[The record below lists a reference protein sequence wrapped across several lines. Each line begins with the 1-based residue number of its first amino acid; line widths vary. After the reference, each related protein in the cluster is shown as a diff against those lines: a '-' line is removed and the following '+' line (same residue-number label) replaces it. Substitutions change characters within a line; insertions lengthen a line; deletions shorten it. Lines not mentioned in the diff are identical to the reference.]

1 MQLLEYH
8 ASVRSPYYHNM
19 TELQSARIREIPY
32 NYTSFSD
39 REIIIRFLGADSW
52 HIIEKL
58 RGSRRTGRSARML
71 FEVLGDMWVIERNPF
86 VKDDLLNNPK
96 RREALINALKHRLKQ
111 VELRADGNAD
121 ALELH
126 RNGLLAIQ
134 TFEHD
139 LLSQINLRQKTRKT
153 LSKITSANNIDF
165 SGLARVAHS
174 TDATDWR
181 IAMPFVVIKPDTEEE
196 VAAIVRACI
205 ALELTIIP
213 RGGGTGYTGGAI
225 PLHANTAI
233 INTEKLEALSAIIQT
248 ELPGRE
254 GENKQPV
261 VECGAGVITRRVSNL
276 ADNNGYAFAVDPT
289 SQDASTIGGNIAMNA
304 GGKKAVIWGTA
315 LDNLVSWRMVTP
327 DGLWMEVE
335 RINHNLGKIHEQQET
350 TFKITHYDSDGKTVI
365 GEPELLQ
372 MPGQSFRKAGLGKD
386 VTDKF
391 LSGLPGI
398 QKEGCDGL
406 ITSGRFLLHKM
417 PEHKRTIC
425 LEFFGTDIAEAVP
438 AIIEVK
444 QLIDAN
450 DVILLTGLEHL
461 DERYIKAVKY
471 TTKASN
477 TEGQFAGR
485 PKMVLLADIA
495 SDDENQLN
503 IAAKQII
510 EISQKRNAQG
520 FIAVSAEARKR
531 FWLDRA
537 RTAAISAH
545 TNAFKINEDVVIPL
559 PRLAEY
565 NRGIECIN
573 INQAITNKITICDA
587 ITLYIDNNLKDDAED
602 NSYTGSAEA
611 EQIIQNK
618 CDTAKLL
625 IKTTKKRWL
634 DILNNLD
641 APASQVKNLLLEHEQ
656 GNIKNDDVLIDLLLR
671 RECII
676 SYSNEIYKS
685 LSETFSGQDLKPVRE
700 KFKEIHHS
708 IKDAKLFVALHMHA
722 GDGNVHTNI
731 PVHSDNYTML
741 HEADKIVDQIMAL
754 AQSLGG
760 VISGEHGIGLTKIR
774 YLEAE
779 KINAFAEYK
788 KKVDPQQHFNKD
800 KLSAASNLDLAY
812 TPSLRLVQ
820 QEAIILEDSELG
832 ALNDKIKNCL
842 RCGKCK
848 PECMTHIPRANLY
861 YSPRD
866 KILAT
871 GLMIEAFLY
880 EEQTRRGISLSH
892 FDSMND
898 IADHCTTCHKCLP
911 PCPVNIDFGDVSI
924 HMRHILT
931 KHGQKKSSMA
941 TKAAITFLNVK
952 NPFTVKLL
960 RAALAQG
967 GFQAINI
974 GHFFAKKFGLLGKK
988 TRIPPATTGH
998 ISPQTQIVNLVRK
1011 PIRVD
1016 VPRRTSR
1023 ALLNLEDTNYVSI
1036 IRNPELNHD
1045 ESDAVFYFP
1054 GCGSERLFSQIAMA
1068 TMHMLY
1074 EAGVQTVL
1082 PPGYLC
1088 CGYPQSSAGLQDK
1101 SQSITTENR
1110 VLFHRIANTLN
1121 YLDIKTVIVSCGTC
1135 MDQLLKYEFENI
1147 FPDCRLLDIHEYLME
1162 KNITLTDKS
1171 DTEYLYHEPCHDPMK
1186 QYDSI
1191 TVASKLL
1198 NKDVI
1203 QSDRCCGE
1211 AGTLGTSR
1219 PDIAEQLRYR
1229 KREELRKG
1237 IKTITGKKSVKNNE
1251 VKILT
1256 SCPACQQGLARY
1268 TDDTGLKTDYVI
1280 IEMAQHLH
1288 GENWEKQFIQK
1299 ANNGGIEKILL

>member
-1 MQLLEYH
+1 
-8 ASVRSPYYHNM
+8 M
-19 TELQSARIREIPY
+19 TDIHSARIREIPY
-32 NYTSFSD
+32 NYTSYSD
-39 REIIIRFLGADSW
+39 REIIIRFLGEESW
-52 HIIEKL
+52 QIIEKL
-58 RGSRRTGRSARML
+58 RTSRRTGRSARML
-71 FEVLGDMWVIERNPF
+71 FEVLGDMWVIKRNPF
-86 VKDDLLNNPK
+86 VKDDLLNNRK
-96 RREALINALKHRLKQ
+96 RREALIHALKHRLNQ
-111 VELRADGNAD
+111 VELRADGNTD
-121 ALELH
+121 ALILH
-126 RNGLLAIQ
+126 SNCLKAITTFEENLLA
-134 TFEHD
+134 
-139 LLSQINLRQKTRKT
+139 QIALRKKTIKA
-153 LSKITSANNIDF
+153 LGKITSKNNIDF
-165 SGLARVAHS
+165 SGLARIAHS

-181 IAMPFVVIKPDTEEE
+181 IAMPFVVFKPDSEHE
-196 VAAIVRACI
+196 VAAIVRGCI
-205 ALELTIIP
+205 DLGLTIIP

-225 PLHANTAI
+225 PLHANTAV
-233 INTEKLEALSAIIQT
+233 INTEKLEYLSPLKQI
-248 ELPGRE
+248 ELAGLE
-254 GENKQPV
+254 GKHPV
-261 VECGAGVITRRVSNL
+261 VECGAGVITRRVSDL
-276 ADNNGYAFAVDPT
+276 AEQHGYAFAVDPT
-289 SQDASTIGGNIAMNA
+289 SQDASTIGGNISMNA

-335 RINHNLGKIHEQQET
+335 RVNHNLGKIHDQREV
-350 TFKITHYDSDGKTVI
+350 TFKITRFQKDGKTAL
-365 GEPELLQ
+365 GEVELLQ
-372 MPGQSFRKAGLGKD
+372 LDGQSFRKKGLGKD

-391 LSGLPGI
+391 LFGLPGI

-406 ITSGRFLLHKM
+406 ITSGRFILHKM

-438 AIIEVK
+438 AVVEVK
-444 QLIDAN
+444 QLLDDKK
-450 DVILLTGLEHL
+450 DVLLTGLEHL

-471 TTKASN
+471 TTKASSSD
-477 TEGQFAGR
+477 GSFLGR
-485 PKMVLLADIA
+485 PKMVLLADIS
-495 SDDENQLN
+495 SDDEDQVN
-503 IAAKQII
+503 AAAQQVI
-510 EISQKRNAQG
+510 EVSKKRNAQG

-573 INQAITNKITICDA
+573 IDQAITNKIKICDA
-587 ITLYIDNNLKDDAED
+587 VTAYLDSNLKDAKEDDGFSTSIEAED
-602 NSYTGSAEA
+602 
-611 EQIIQNK
+611 IIQNK
-618 CDTAKLL
+618 CEIAKQL
-625 IKTTKKRWL
+625 IATKKQRWSNILQQL
-634 DILNNLD
+634 DS
-641 APASQVKNLLLEHEQ
+641 PAAEVKELLLENEVE
-656 GNIKNDDVLIDLLLR
+656 NIRDSDNLIDLLLR
-671 RECII
+671 RDCII
-676 SYSNEIYKS
+676 SYTTEVHNSLREI
-685 LSETFSGQDLKPVRE
+685 FSGQDLKPVRE
-700 KFKEIHHS
+700 KLKEIHGE

-741 HEADKIVDQIMAL
+741 HEADKIVDKIMLL
-754 AQSLGG
+754 AQSLDG
-760 VISGEHGIGLTKIR
+760 VISGEHGIGLTKIQ
-774 YLEAE
+774 YLETE
-779 KINAFAEYK
+779 KLDNFLLYK
-788 KKVDPQQHFNKD
+788 NKVDPQQHFNKG
-800 KLSAASNLDLAY
+800 KLQAASNLDLAY

-832 ALNDKIKNCL
+832 ELNDEIKNCL

-848 PECMTHIPRANLY
+848 PECMTHVPRANLY

-898 IADHCTTCHKCLP
+898 IADHCTTCHKCLN

-931 KHGQKKSSMA
+931 KHGKKKSNFG

-952 NPFTVKLL
+952 NPLAVKTL
-960 RAALAQG
+960 RSVLARG
-967 GFQAINI
+967 GFKAINM
-974 GHFFAKKFGLLGKK
+974 GHFFAKRFGLLGNKK
-988 TRIPPATTGH
+988 RIPPNTTGH
-998 ISPQTQIVNLVRK
+998 VDNSTQIVNLVRK
-1011 PIRVD
+1011 PIRVA
-1016 VPRRTSR
+1016 VPRKTSR
-1023 ALLNLEDTNYVSI
+1023 ALLNLEDTSYISI

-1054 GCGSERLFSQIAMA
+1054 GCGSERLFSEIAMA
-1068 TMHMLY
+1068 TLHMLY

-1101 SQSITTENR
+1101 SRSITNENR

-1135 MDQLLKYEFENI
+1135 MDQLLKYEFEKI

-1162 KNITLTDKS
+1162 KNITLQSAT
-1171 DTEYLYHEPCHDPMK
+1171 DTEYLYHDPCHTPMK
-1186 QYDSI
+1186 QYSAI
-1191 TVASKLL
+1191 TVAQKLL
-1198 NKDVI
+1198 NKDVL
-1203 QSDRCCGE
+1203 QNDRCCGE

-1229 KREELRKG
+1229 KREELAKD
-1237 IKTITGKKSVKNNE
+1237 INTITGHSKAKNNE

-1256 SCPACQQGLARY
+1256 SCPACQQGLGRY
-1268 TDDTGLKTDYVI
+1268 TDDTGLKTDYI
-1280 IEMAQHLH
+1280 IVEMANHMH
-1288 GENWEKQFIQK
+1288 GKNWEKLFIQK
-1299 ANNGGIEKILL
+1299 ANNGGIEKVLL

>member
-1 MQLLEYH
+1 MPSFNTPLSKLLAH
-8 ASVRSPYYHNM
+8 M
-19 TELQSARIREIPY
+19 TDSLSARIREIPY
-32 NYTSFSD
+32 NYTSYSD
-39 REIIIRFLGADSW
+39 REIIIRFLGDECWSVV
-52 HIIEKL
+52 EEL

-71 FEVLGDMWVIERNPF
+71 FEVLGDMWVIERNPY

-96 RREALINALKHRLKQ
+96 RRAALINALKHRLKQ
-111 VELRADGNAD
+111 VELRADGNTD
-121 ALELH
+121 ALKLH
-126 RNGLLAIQ
+126 SSCLSAIK
-134 TFEHD
+134 TFEED
-139 LLSQINLRQKTRKT
+139 LSAQVLLRQKTIKA
-153 LSKITSANNIDF
+153 LHKITSTNNVDF

-181 IAMPFVVIKPDTEEE
+181 IAMPFVVIKPDTEKE
-196 VAAIVRACI
+196 VAAIVRSCI
-205 ALELTIIP
+205 KLGLTIIP

-225 PLHANTAI
+225 PLHANTAV
-233 INTEKLEALSAIIQT
+233 INTEKLENLSRINVI
-248 ELPGRE
+248 ELAGIA
-254 GENKQPV
+254 GKYPV
-261 VECGAGVITRRVSNL
+261 VECGAGVITRRVSDL
-276 ADNNGYAFAVDPT
+276 AEQHGYAFAVDPT

-335 RINHNLGKIHEQQET
+335 RINHNLGKIHDQEKVS
-350 TFKITHYDSDGKTVI
+350 FKITRFEKDGKSLI
-365 GEPELLQ
+365 GEPELLHV
-372 MPGQSFRKAGLGKD
+372 PGRDFRKEGLGKD

-425 LEFFGTDIAEAVP
+425 LEFFGTDIALAVP
-438 AIIEVK
+438 AVVEVK
-444 QLIDAN
+444 NLIDN
-450 DVILLTGLEHL
+450 NKNVLLTGLEHL

-471 TTKASN
+471 TTKAAGSDSIP
-477 TEGQFAGR
+477 AGR

-495 SDDENQLN
+495 ADDEAHV
-503 IAAKQII
+503 IAAANEII
-510 EISQKRNAQG
+510 EVSSKRNALG
-520 FIAVSAEARKR
+520 FIAVSPEARHR

-565 NRGIECIN
+565 NRGIEIIN
-573 INQAITNKITICDA
+573 IEQSINNKIQICDA
-587 ITLYIDNNLKDDAED
+587 ISVYLSDLLSGKTVETVNDNDYSKSD
-602 NSYTGSAEA
+602 EA
-611 EQIIQNK
+611 KAIIQSK
-618 CDTAKLL
+618 CESSLQL
-625 IKTTKKRWL
+625 ISSKKKRWS
-634 DILNNLD
+634 DILQHLNTAAAD
-641 APASQVKNLLLEHEQ
+641 VTHLLQENEQ
-656 GNIKNDDVLIDLLLR
+656 ALIRDNDNLIDLLLR
-671 RECII
+671 RDCII
-676 SYSNEIYKS
+676 SYSREIYAA
-685 LSETFSGQDLKPVRE
+685 LSEIFSGQDMEAIRE
-700 KFKEIHHS
+700 KFKKIHQGIRDS
-708 IKDAKLFVALHMHA
+708 KLFVALHMHA

-754 AQSLGG
+754 AQSLDG
-760 VISGEHGIGLTKIR
+760 VISGEHGIGLTKIQ
-774 YLEAE
+774 YLEPE
-779 KINAFAEYK
+779 KLAAFANYK
-788 KKVDPQQHFNKD
+788 NRVDPNHHFNKD
-800 KLSAASNLDLAY
+800 KLFASSNLDLAY

-820 QEAIILEDSELG
+820 QEAIILEDSALG
-832 ALNDKIKNCL
+832 DLNDEIKNCL

-848 PECMTHIPRANLY
+848 PKCMTHVPRANLY

-871 GLMIEAFLY
+871 GLVIEAFLY
-880 EEQTRRGISLSH
+880 EEQTRRGVSLSH

-898 IADHCTTCHKCLP
+898 IADHCTTCHKCLN

-924 HMRHILT
+924 HMRQLLT
-931 KHGQKKSSMA
+931 KHGKKKSSLG
-941 TKAAITFLNVK
+941 TKAAIAFLNVK
-952 NPFTVKLL
+952 NPFAVTIMRNV
-960 RAALAQG
+960 LARG
-967 GFQAINI
+967 GFKAINI
-974 GHFFAKKFGLLGKK
+974 GYFFAKKFGLLGKK
-988 TRIPPATTGH
+988 NRIPPSTTGP
-998 ISPQTQIVNLVRK
+998 SDQTTQLVNLVRK
-1011 PIRVD
+1011 PIRVA
-1016 VPRRTSR
+1016 VPRKTSR
-1023 ALLNLEDTNYVSI
+1023 ALLNIEDTNYVSI
-1036 IRNPELNHD
+1036 VRNPDLNHD
-1045 ESDAVFYFP
+1045 SSDAVFYFP

-1068 TMHMLY
+1068 TLHMLY

-1088 CGYPQSSAGLQDK
+1088 CGYPQSSAGLRDK

-1135 MDQLLKYEFENI
+1135 MDQLLKYEFEKI

-1162 KNITLTDKS
+1162 KNITLPS
-1171 DTEYLYHEPCHDPMK
+1171 ISGSQYLYHDPCHTPMK
-1186 QYDSI
+1186 QHDPI

-1198 NKDVI
+1198 NKEVTL
-1203 QSDRCCGE
+1203 SDRCCGE

-1229 KREELRKG
+1229 KREEL
-1237 IKTITGKKSVKNNE
+1237 TINIESLTGHKKVKNNE

-1268 TDDTGLKTDYVI
+1268 TDDTGLTTDYIV
-1280 IEMAQHLH
+1280 IEMANKLH
-1288 GENWEKQFIQK
+1288 GKNWEKQFIEK
-1299 ANNGGIEKILL
+1299 ANNGGIERVLL

>member
-1 MQLLEYH
+1 
-8 ASVRSPYYHNM
+8 M
-19 TELQSARIREIPY
+19 TDSHSARIREIPY
-32 NYTSFSD
+32 NYTSYSD
-39 REIIIRFLGADSW
+39 REIIIRFLGEESW
-52 HIIEKL
+52 QIIEKL
-58 RGSRRTGRSARML
+58 RTSRRTGRSARML
-71 FEVLGDMWVIERNPF
+71 FEVLGDMWVIKRNPF
-86 VKDDLLNNPK
+86 VKDDLLNNRK
-96 RREALINALKHRLKQ
+96 RREALVHALKHRLNQ
-111 VELRADGNAD
+111 VELRADGNTD
-121 ALELH
+121 ALILH
-126 RNGLLAIQ
+126 SNCLKAITTFEENLLA
-134 TFEHD
+134 
-139 LLSQINLRQKTRKT
+139 QIALRKKTIKA
-153 LSKITSANNIDF
+153 LGKITSKNNIDF
-165 SGLARVAHS
+165 SGLARIAHS

-181 IAMPFVVIKPDTEEE
+181 IAMPFVVFKPDSEHE
-196 VAAIVRACI
+196 VAAIVRGCI
-205 ALELTIIP
+205 DLGLTIIP

-225 PLHANTAI
+225 PLHANTAV
-233 INTEKLEALSAIIQT
+233 INTEKLEYLSPLKQI
-248 ELPGRE
+248 ELAGLE
-254 GENKQPV
+254 GKHPV
-261 VECGAGVITRRVSNL
+261 VECGAGVITRRVSDL
-276 ADNNGYAFAVDPT
+276 AEQHGYAFAVDPT
-289 SQDASTIGGNIAMNA
+289 SQDASTIGGNISMNA

-335 RINHNLGKIHEQQET
+335 RINHNLAKIHDQREV
-350 TFKITHYDSDGKTVI
+350 TFKITRFQKDGKTAL
-365 GEPELLQ
+365 GEVELLQ
-372 MPGQSFRKAGLGKD
+372 LDGQSFRKKGLGKD

-391 LSGLPGI
+391 LFGLPGI

-406 ITSGRFLLHKM
+406 ITSGRFILHKM

-438 AIIEVK
+438 AVVEVK
-444 QLIDAN
+444 QLLDDKK
-450 DVILLTGLEHL
+450 DVLLTGLEHL

-471 TTKASN
+471 TTKASSSD
-477 TEGQFAGR
+477 GSFLGR
-485 PKMVLLADIA
+485 PKMVLLADIS
-495 SDDENQLN
+495 SDDEDQVN
-503 IAAKQII
+503 AAAQQVI
-510 EISQKRNAQG
+510 EVSKKRNAQG

-573 INQAITNKITICDA
+573 IDQAITNKIKICDA
-587 ITLYIDNNLKDDAED
+587 VTAYLDSNLKDAKEDDGFSTSIEAED
-602 NSYTGSAEA
+602 
-611 EQIIQNK
+611 IIQNK
-618 CDTAKLL
+618 CEIAKQL
-625 IKTTKKRWL
+625 IATKKQRWSNILQQL
-634 DILNNLD
+634 DS
-641 APASQVKNLLLEHEQ
+641 PAAEVKELLLENEVD
-656 GNIKNDDVLIDLLLR
+656 NIRDSDNLIDLLLR
-671 RECII
+671 RDCII
-676 SYSNEIYKS
+676 SYTAEVHNSLREI
-685 LSETFSGQDLKPVRE
+685 FSGQDLKPVRE
-700 KFKEIHHS
+700 KLKQIHGE

-741 HEADKIVDQIMAL
+741 HEADKIVDKIMLL
-754 AQSLGG
+754 AQSLDG
-760 VISGEHGIGLTKIR
+760 VISGEHGIGLTKIQ
-774 YLEAE
+774 YLETE
-779 KINAFAEYK
+779 KLDNFLLYK
-788 KKVDPQQHFNKD
+788 NKVDPQQHFNKG
-800 KLSAASNLDLAY
+800 KLQAASNLDLAY

-832 ALNDKIKNCL
+832 ELNDEIKNCL

-848 PECMTHIPRANLY
+848 PECMTHVPRANLY

-898 IADHCTTCHKCLP
+898 IADHCTTCHKCLN

-931 KHGQKKSSMA
+931 KHGKKKSNFG

-952 NPFTVKLL
+952 NPFAVKTL
-960 RAALAQG
+960 RSVLARG
-967 GFQAINI
+967 GFKAINT
-974 GHFFAKKFGLLGKK
+974 GHFFAKRFGLLGNKK
-988 TRIPPATTGH
+988 RIPPNTTGH
-998 ISPQTQIVNLVRK
+998 VDISTQIVNLVRK
-1011 PIRVD
+1011 PIRVA
-1016 VPRRTSR
+1016 VPRKTSR
-1023 ALLNLEDTNYVSI
+1023 ALLNLEDTSYVSI

-1054 GCGSERLFSQIAMA
+1054 GCGSERLFSEIAMA
-1068 TMHMLY
+1068 TLHMLY

-1101 SQSITTENR
+1101 SRSITNENR

-1135 MDQLLKYEFENI
+1135 MDQLLKYEFEKI

-1162 KNITLTDKS
+1162 KNITLQSAT
-1171 DTEYLYHEPCHDPMK
+1171 DTEYLYHDPCHTPMK
-1186 QYDSI
+1186 QYSAI
-1191 TVASKLL
+1191 TVAQKLL
-1198 NKDVI
+1198 NKDVL
-1203 QSDRCCGE
+1203 QNDRCCGE

-1229 KREELRKG
+1229 KREELAKD
-1237 IKTITGKKSVKNNE
+1237 INTITGHSKAKNNE

-1256 SCPACQQGLARY
+1256 SCPACQQGLGRY
-1268 TDDTGLKTDYVI
+1268 TDDTGLKTDYI
-1280 IEMAQHLH
+1280 IVEMANHMH
-1288 GENWEKQFIQK
+1288 GKNWEKQFIQK
-1299 ANNGGIEKILL
+1299 ANNGGIEKVLL